1 MKKIYTGIHTQTPQE
16 FEAEFLRNTN
26 EQARKWQALQQF
38 YRLKSLL
45 LPDFLKR
52 NKQSFNSIEA
62 ELMREYEK
70 GGEKK

>member
-1 MKKIYTGIHTQTPQE
+1 MRKETGSEYFDHKKD
-16 FEAEFLRNTN
+16 
-26 EQARKWQALQQF
+26 WQALQQF